1 MIRKDRVKGK
11 GTTGNQIPE
20 KCGKSRGND
29 YGGQKA
35 QRKKGKESEI
45 PLRSNTDN

>member
-20 KCGKSRGND
+20 KLGKSRGND
-29 YGGQKA
+29 YRGKE
-35 QRKKGKESEI
+35 RKTKGKERRGDTLSFKQK
-45 PLRSNTDN
+45 